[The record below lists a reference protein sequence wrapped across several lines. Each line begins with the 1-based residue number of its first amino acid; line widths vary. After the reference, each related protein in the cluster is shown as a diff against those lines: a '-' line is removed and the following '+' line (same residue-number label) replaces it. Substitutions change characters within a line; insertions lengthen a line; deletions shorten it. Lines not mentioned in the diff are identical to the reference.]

1 MNKLISLNKLP
12 RFQYIIDNQTDKLR
26 FIDGLVARFKT
37 AEEIHVVD
45 PTGLTYNYHPQ
56 LPTQSK
62 EQALAATPL
71 RIPKAIVDEYNEKAQ
86 ADKLPD
92 APSIDFDSVETLKL
106 QLMYWIEKSVLGESA
121 TFTEDDVIVITAAH
135 GKPELGKYVYQI
147 TQNGKLDPTRPA
159 NQHRFSNPRTNIN
172 VNVLALG
179 AKELTVKSLSP
190 AGIIADILK
199 QINGEDV
206 GAANTQTLFAD
217 ELILPVTHFSA
228 GHTYFIMLAP
238 WALDYYGQIM
248 VKVEAPEGGIPPV
261 DDLEAV
267 IPEPSF
273 PLQTLV
279 GDSTIGQ
286 GFSVVD
292 GFAVGWGNWNAE
304 IETDVLEW
312 ACDVPDSVI
321 TIVDPLTSN
330 SVRIKLPDTIMVGD
344 VVTTTLTTD
353 AGTVTFQTTITV
365 PVDEL

>member
-190 AGIIADILK
+190 TGIIADILK

-238 WALDYYGQIM
+238 WSLDYYGQIM

-261 DDLEAV
+261 DDLDAV
-267 IPEPSF
+267 IPD
-273 PLQTLV
+273 PLITVPATISRALAVSTGITAVWANHELSTGAKVTAWTCDVDDAVISTPENITKKTAVIVLPESVLV
-279 GDSTIGQ
+279 GD
-286 GFSVVD
+286 
-292 GFAVGWGNWNAE
+292 
-304 IETDVLEW
+304 
-312 ACDVPDSVI
+312 VI
-321 TIVDPLTSN
+321 
-330 SVRIKLPDTIMVGD
+330 
-344 VVTTTLTTD
+344 TTTLTTD
-353 AGTVTFQTTITV
+353 KGTVSGQTTLI
-365 PVDEL
+365 E